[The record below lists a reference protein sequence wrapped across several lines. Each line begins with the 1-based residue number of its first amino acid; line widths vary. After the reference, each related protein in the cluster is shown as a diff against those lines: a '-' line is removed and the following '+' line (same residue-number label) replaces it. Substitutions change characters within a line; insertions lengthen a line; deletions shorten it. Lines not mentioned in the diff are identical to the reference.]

1 MTVEQ
6 IRNTIGSCVI
16 GLTRH
21 VMKRDALPH
30 DEAYCKVFRS
40 ELFKLVSDSDTRLY
54 LEPNVELSRLYD
66 IEVDKGVQAL
76 YDTISDGCDGQG
88 GDAA

>member
-1 MTVEQ
+1 MTAEQ

-21 VMKRDALPH
+21 VMERDSLSH

-54 LEPNVELSRLYD
+54 LEPNAELSRLYD
-66 IEVDKGVQAL
+66 LEAAKGVQAL
-76 YDTISDGCDGQG
+76 YDAISVG
-88 GDAA
+88 

>member
-16 GLTRH
+16 GLPRH

-76 YDTISDGCDGQG
+76 YDTINDGCDGQG

>member
-40 ELFKLVSDSDTRLY
+40 ELLKRNGLLGNTHYLAYLVLALTGNLGY
-54 LEPNVELSRLYD
+54 LRSRSLA
-66 IEVDKGVQAL
+66 AL
-76 YDTISDGCDGQG
+76 LLQYLP
-88 GDAA
+88 

>member
-1 MTVEQ
+1 MTAEQ

-21 VMKRDALPH
+21 VMERDGLPH

-40 ELFKLVSDSDTRLY
+40 ELFKLVSDPDTRLF
-54 LEPNVELSRLYD
+54 LEPNSELFRLYD
-66 IEVDKGVQAL
+66 IEIDKSVQAL
-76 YDTISDGCDGQG
+76 YDAISDG
-88 GDAA
+88 

>member
-1 MTVEQ
+1 MTAEQ

-21 VMKRDALPH
+21 VMELDGLPH

-40 ELFKLVSDSDTRLY
+40 ELFKLVSDPDTRLF
-54 LEPNVELSRLYD
+54 LEPNSELFRLYD
-66 IEVDKGVQAL
+66 IEIDKGVQAL
-76 YDTISDGCDGQG
+76 CDAISVG
-88 GDAA
+88 

>member
-66 IEVDKGVQAL
+66 IEVDKDVQAL